1 MPWPVVLIDWNGISK
16 NINFTKVKDCFRM
29 RMTLIFLASFGCPA
43 SQDKKEFQPIRGR
56 YSILATDA
64 DGEKW
69 LAALPN

>member
-1 MPWPVVLIDWNGISK
+1 
-16 NINFTKVKDCFRM
+16 M

-69 LAALPN
+69 LAALPNCIFSR